1 MRNLTFRVRAGGIVV
16 LTAIVCAASAVD
28 ATAQAAQPNPAGWTA
43 CGADDQPVVLGGRT
57 IRWAD
62 VKEPRESEVP
72 LGVRP
77 TQRSTAAAS
86 DAARADT
93 AAAQAE
99 QVFCVHPGP
108 AAMPAKD
115 ATHALLLVVAGKDE
129 QTFTRVEIYL
139 GTTLILASDS
149 AAPQHTMLLP
159 SRQLWQS
166 SSTTESSE
174 RVFAVVSRED
184 AGERPSGVTVMVHQE
199 ALSRDTKFADGQD
212 WFVKSVS
219 EGNAFLYMASP
230 ATYKALQQFAQ
241 CDWLAY
247 DARHGSS
254 PPSGAVTTPS
264 DTGCFDAQMKALGEQ
279 IYPFVSALAGRSPER
294 EFGKGQPRMSLNEPM
309 LVFFGLGGWNKIL
322 QLDCRRNKIDGETG
336 ECTKFS
342 EPWQTTLQ
350 RARYVWAVYIEDEQ
364 TPFNTSID
372 VEFKGGAPSVDYE
385 EYDPRGL
392 ARPAAALMPASTP
405 RFLRI
410 GYRRVRVREAPISVQ
425 VAFSRQGPNYGL
437 RQWVRVYR
445 QFSGRWWVVSGAIL
459 LPLEN
464 NAVSHIELEP
474 VLPPE
479 GGPAVRSRIV
489 EDLPIAPVYA
499 TLIWRWPQVRN
510 LAENQPRAAMRLLVN
525 LIPDVV
531 GGMSLP
537 PRRHNSY
544 LAGGSWPIL
553 ADRLSFIMGAKI
565 YRDEQ
570 PTPGFAVGQSVPAST
585 PIEAVRGT
593 PEHHVGFTFGLA
605 VELVRSR

>member
-1 MRNLTFRVRAGGIVV
+1 MRDVTLRGRVRRIVV
-16 LTAIVCAASAVD
+16 LTTVVCAAAAVD
-28 ATAQAAQPNPAGWTA
+28 ASARAAQPDQDGWTA
-43 CGADDQPVVLGGRT
+43 CRADDQAVVLGGRT

-62 VKEPRESEVP
+62 VKEPRGAEVP
-72 LGVRP
+72 LGARP

-86 DAARADT
+86 AAPRADAAPPV
-93 AAAQAE
+93 E
-99 QVFCVHPGP
+99 QVFCVEPGN
-108 AAMPAKD
+108 AAMPAKG

-129 QTFTRVEIYL
+129 QTFTRVEVYL
-139 GTTLILASDS
+139 GTTLLLASDS

-159 SRQLWQS
+159 SQQLWQS
-166 SSTTESSE
+166 SAAPTSSE
-174 RVFAVVSRED
+174 RLFAVVSRED
-184 AGERPSGVTVMVHQE
+184 AGERSSSVTVTVHKE
-199 ALSRDTKFADGQD
+199 PLSRDMKFTNGQD
-212 WFVKSVS
+212 WFVKTMS
-219 EGNAFLYMASP
+219 EGNAFLYMATP

-254 PPSGAVTTPS
+254 SSGATTPS
-264 DTGCFDAQMKALGEQ
+264 DTGCVDTQMKALGEQ

-294 EFGKGQPRMSLNEPM
+294 EFGEGQPRMSLSEP
-309 LVFFGLGGWNKIL
+309 LVVFFGLGGWNKIL
-322 QLDCRRNKIDGETG
+322 QLDCRRNTVDRQTG
-336 ECTKFS
+336 VCTKFS

-350 RARYVWAVYIEDEQ
+350 RARYVWAMYIEDEQ

-372 VEFKGGAPSVDYE
+372 VEFKSSAPSVDYE

-392 ARPAAALMPASTP
+392 ARPAAAGMAASTP

-459 LPLEN
+459 LPLAN

-510 LAENQPRAAMRLLVN
+510 LAEEQPRASMRLLVN

-544 LAGGSWPIL
+544 LAGASWPIL
-553 ADRLSFIMGAKI
+553 ADRLSFVMGAKI

-570 PTPGFAVGQSVPAST
+570 PTPGFAVGQSLPAST

-593 PEHHVGFTFGLA
+593 PEHHVGFVFGLA
-605 VELVRSR
+605 IELVRSR